1 MIGNLAARGKKKVK
15 LISTQKCQQF
25 ISVTFLQ
32 INPVLGIL
40 SLISKPRCGWD
51 SGSPLGLQGGGA
63 VAGSCTEELGW
74 LRGPMRVLW
83 GLQRTL
89 KSHFSGEQGLA
100 CPSTGMAP

>member
-1 MIGNLAARGKKKVK
+1 MNSGVFPDDWQFSCSGKKKVK

-51 SGSPLGLQGGGA
+51 LGSPLGLQGGGA
-63 VAGSCTEELGW
+63 VAGSCTEELGVAE
-74 LRGPMRVLW
+74 GPDEGPLGFTEDPKISFFW
-83 GLQRTL
+83 
-89 KSHFSGEQGLA
+89 
-100 CPSTGMAP
+100 

>member
-32 INPVLGIL
+32 INLVLGIL

-63 VAGSCTEELGW
+63 VAGSCTEELGVAE
-74 LRGPMRVLW
+74 GPDEGPLGFTEDPKISFFW
-83 GLQRTL
+83 
-89 KSHFSGEQGLA
+89 
-100 CPSTGMAP
+100 